1 MNAPR
6 RPQHDWYLQEWA
18 RSLGKKQNS
27 LVTELGWEKNA
38 AHRIWHGKQ
47 PYRRDI
53 VNEIAAWLQVRPYEL
68 LMPPEQAHRL
78 RSLEHAAKAFQV
90 EEAAASEDVAPV
102 VALPRKRR
110 A

>member
-1 MNAPR
+1 MTINR
-6 RPQHDWYLQEWA
+6 KPQHDWHLQEWA

-53 VNEIAAWLQVRPYEL
+53 VNELSAWLQIRPYEL
-68 LMPPEQAHRL
+68 LMPPDQAHRL
-78 RSLEHAAKAFQV
+78 RSLERALQAVQPPPV
-90 EEAAASEDVAPV
+90 EETQAAPV
-102 VALPRKRR
+102 VAIPRKRR